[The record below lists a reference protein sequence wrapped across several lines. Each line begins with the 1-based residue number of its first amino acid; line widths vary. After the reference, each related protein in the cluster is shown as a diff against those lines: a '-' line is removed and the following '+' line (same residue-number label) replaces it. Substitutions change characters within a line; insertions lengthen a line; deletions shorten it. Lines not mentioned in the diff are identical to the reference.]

1 MRYKPGPLVQLC
13 MLAVVSVIA
22 VGCASTDD
30 HSQIRNDLNTLRSAQ
45 YAQKDELQEVKKRL
59 AVVEAQKQQQQQK
72 PAKSDVSD
80 AIRESQENL
89 NSRFEHLN
97 KEMQQL
103 QGRYEERKYYV
114 DKMFG
119 EGKTDR
125 DVLKAQIEN
134 IENEIKEL
142 QLKMGRIDATLQ
154 QKGMAVLP
162 PRNEANRELPQPT
175 PPPPTPQAQ
184 PENGN
189 VKTLYDAAIKDFQD
203 GKFKEARD
211 KFNRLIKDNPA
222 NPLAGNSH
230 FWIAETYYREGS
242 YEDAILSYDVVVK
255 KYPGNSKIPAAKLKQ
270 AQAFIEIKDPRTA
283 KVILQQLIEEFPKS
297 TEAETAKKIL
307 QGITT
312 TPAPRKVEPVKKPQ
326 ESKKTEPPKTR
337 PVRPVASSTHQS
349 DE

>member
-1 MRYKPGPLVQLC
+1 MCYKLRPLVQLC
-13 MLAVVSVIA
+13 ILAVVSVI
-22 VGCASTDD
+22 VSGCATDD
-30 HSQIRNDLNTLRSAQ
+30 SHIKNELNELHRVQ
-45 YAQKDELQEVKKRL
+45 YGQKDEIQDIRKHL
-59 AVVEAQKQQQQQK
+59 ATLEAQKQQQPKAK
-72 PAKSDVSD
+72 PDVSD
-80 AIRESQENL
+80 AIRESQEGL
-89 NSRFEHLN
+89 NSKFEHLN
-97 KEMQQL
+97 REMQQL

-114 DKMFG
+114 DKVFA

-134 IENEIKEL
+134 IEQEIKEL

-154 QKGMAVLP
+154 QKGLAVVP
-162 PRNEANRELPQPT
+162 PRIEAPRESHQPT

-189 VKTLYDAAIKDFQD
+189 VKTLYDAAVKDFQD
-203 GKFKEARD
+203 GKLKEARD
-211 KFNRLIKDNPA
+211 KFSRLIKDNPA
-222 NPLAGNSH
+222 NSLAGNSN

-283 KVILQQLIEEFPKS
+283 KTILQQLIEEFPKS
-297 TEAETAKKIL
+297 TEAETARKTL
-307 QGITT
+307 QGINTSST
-312 TPAPRKVEPVKKPQ
+312 SRKQEGKP
-326 ESKKTEPPKTR
+326 SPKTK
-337 PVRPVASSTHQS
+337 PMRPVATQQP